1 MTSAKCRSRR
11 PRQTGGLLRVAAEE
25 RVDERRRVVFQALAD
40 AAEPR
45 FMVAPDR
52 ERVPRK
58 PDGETDEEDDESAN
72 DDKAHVYL
80 HRSLDN

>member
-1 MTSAKCRSRR
+1 
-11 PRQTGGLLRVAAEE
+11 
-25 RVDERRRVVFQALAD
+25 
-40 AAEPR
+40 
-45 FMVAPDR
+45 MVAPDR
-52 ERVPRK
+52 EREPRK